1 MMRRI
6 VIVGAVAGVGF
17 LIVRAIGPKLRDG
30 LVARC
35 EGMFEQMPDE
45 FPPKKMM
52 RGIDE
57 ISSKTARIL
66 ELLEVRKG
74 EADEPTLAGALSTKA
89 VVREA

>member
-1 MMRRI
+1 MRRI

-17 LIVRAIGPKLRDG
+17 LIVRVIAPKLRG
-30 LVARC
+30 RVMARC

-57 ISSKTARIL
+57 IGNKTARIL
-66 ELLEVRKG
+66 ELLEARKDG
-74 EADEPTLAGALSTKA
+74 ADEPPLADASSTK
-89 VVREA
+89 VGT

>member
-1 MMRRI
+1 MRRI

-17 LIVRAIGPKLRDG
+17 LIVRAIGPKLRDRA
-30 LVARC
+30 VARC

-57 ISSKTARIL
+57 ISNKTARIL
-66 ELLEVRKG
+66 ELLEARTDEG
-74 EADEPTLAGALSTKA
+74 DEPTFADASSTKA
-89 VVREA
+89 VVHEA